1 MNYFLATRAEPAYR
15 KWVFDS
21 YSDLTA
27 GKDIGA
33 DQIFDSFRVIT
44 GCKPKSIADFAKKH
58 AAVFRY

>member
-1 MNYFLATRAEPAYR
+1 M

-33 DQIFDSFRVIT
+33 DQIFDNFRVIT